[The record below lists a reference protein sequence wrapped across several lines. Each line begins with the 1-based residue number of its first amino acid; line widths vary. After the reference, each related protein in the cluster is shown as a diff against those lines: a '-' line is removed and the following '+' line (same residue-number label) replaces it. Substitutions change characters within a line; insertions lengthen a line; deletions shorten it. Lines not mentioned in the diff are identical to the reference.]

1 MQRFF
6 PDKAFP
12 DLSMHCNS
20 FKWKRCSSQ
29 AGADQKQGINDSN
42 PMSDV
47 SSSWSTLGTGRAWSV
62 VMPQKLQIPLCS
74 DVYRKTWM
82 EYPHAAL
89 KIQYIVSK
97 SRYHVLR
104 FYKNNNRKHSISNAC
119 GCFEM
124 VEATGVEPVS

>member
-1 MQRFF
+1 MFLPGR
-6 PDKAFP
+6 
-12 DLSMHCNS
+12 SGS
-20 FKWKRCSSQ
+20 
-29 AGADQKQGINDSN
+29 KQGINDSN

-47 SSSWSTLGTGRAWSV
+47 KQFLVNVGNRKGLVCRDAS
-62 VMPQKLQIPLCS
+62 KLQIPLCS

-82 EYPHAAL
+82 EYRHAAL

-104 FYKNNNRKHSISNAC
+104 FYKNNNRKPCFSKTC

>member
-1 MQRFF
+1 M
-6 PDKAFP
+6 
-12 DLSMHCNS
+12 
-20 FKWKRCSSQ
+20 
-29 AGADQKQGINDSN
+29 
-42 PMSDV
+42 
-47 SSSWSTLGTGRAWSV
+47 T
-62 VMPQKLQIPLCS
+62 QKLQIPLCS
-74 DVYRKTWM
+74 DVYQKTWM
-82 EYPHAAL
+82 EYRHAVL

>member
-1 MQRFF
+1 M
-6 PDKAFP
+6 D
-12 DLSMHCNS
+12 
-20 FKWKRCSSQ
+20 
-29 AGADQKQGINDSN
+29 
-42 PMSDV
+42 
-47 SSSWSTLGTGRAWSV
+47 
-62 VMPQKLQIPLCS
+62 
-74 DVYRKTWM
+74 YR
-82 EYPHAAL
+82 HAAL

>member
-1 MQRFF
+1 MLFDDKSF
-6 PDKAFP
+6 PYKV
-12 DLSMHCNS
+12 H
-20 FKWKRCSSQ
+20 
-29 AGADQKQGINDSN
+29 
-42 PMSDV
+42 
-47 SSSWSTLGTGRAWSV
+47 TV

-82 EYPHAAL
+82 EYRHAAL

>member
-1 MQRFF
+1 
-6 PDKAFP
+6 
-12 DLSMHCNS
+12 
-20 FKWKRCSSQ
+20 
-29 AGADQKQGINDSN
+29 
-42 PMSDV
+42 
-47 SSSWSTLGTGRAWSV
+47 
-62 VMPQKLQIPLCS
+62 MPQKLQIPLCS

-82 EYPHAAL
+82 EYRHATL

>member
-1 MQRFF
+1 
-6 PDKAFP
+6 
-12 DLSMHCNS
+12 
-20 FKWKRCSSQ
+20 
-29 AGADQKQGINDSN
+29 
-42 PMSDV
+42 
-47 SSSWSTLGTGRAWSV
+47 
-62 VMPQKLQIPLCS
+62 MPQKLQIPLCS

-82 EYPHAAL
+82 EYLHAAL

-104 FYKNNNRKHSISNAC
+104 FVLQFYKNKNRKHSISNAC